1 MSKHKQGKDE
11 EVNVFVDVPSTLDVA
26 CVIILLHQRI
36 ELRISKEI
44 VFSHNLGNSK
54 SLPIKNDTTCR

>member
-11 EVNVFVDVPSTLDVA
+11 EENAFVDVPSTLDVA
-26 CVIILLHQRI
+26 CVIITLHHRI

-44 VFSHNLGNSK
+44 LFSHNLTNDK
-54 SLPIKNDTTCR
+54 SLPI